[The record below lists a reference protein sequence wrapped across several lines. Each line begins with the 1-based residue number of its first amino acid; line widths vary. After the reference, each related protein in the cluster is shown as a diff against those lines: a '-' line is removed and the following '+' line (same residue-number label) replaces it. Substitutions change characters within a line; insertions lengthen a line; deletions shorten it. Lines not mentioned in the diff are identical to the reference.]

1 MGPMDR
7 LYDSDPAKWTKAFQ
21 VNVLSHLYTFK
32 YAIPHLRQTEGK
44 VVFTTSDAGRAVFPG
59 WGFYSMSKTAVAF
72 EVQQLHLEEPSLI
85 AIGLR
90 PGLCDTPM
98 LRGVMDGTYE
108 GWSQEDAA
116 AFKNISAGHELIP
129 PKVAAKGFAYAV
141 AKASRALSGFV
152 YDWNDPQIQ
161 TLIG

>member
-1 MGPMDR
+1 MDE
-7 LYDSDPAKWTKAFQ
+7 Q
-21 VNVLSHLYTFK
+21 FK

-98 LRGVMDGTYE
+98 LRGVMDGTCE
-108 GWSQEDAA
+108 STTFLAR
-116 AFKNISAGHELIP
+116 SSELLTVVP
-129 PKVAAKGFAYAV
+129 
-141 AKASRALSGFV
+141 
-152 YDWNDPQIQ
+152 
-161 TLIG
+161 